1 MNPIQFRQQ
10 FFYEER
16 EGVKAYRDLKGIL
29 LFGIHSL
36 IVYPYLSWKWLVEF
50 LRIVLQETRSFFG
63 RISVRMQENYHVV
76 LGSGYESSASQH
88 LLPCRRTQ
96 ARSACIPKLVAMRPW
111 ATMVDLELFLEG
123 WDMGEAYASPHNNL
137 LSCSAQMA
145 SSTQASADYIPSNN

>member
-10 FFYEER
+10 FSYEEH
-16 EGVKAYRDLKGIL
+16 EGVKAHRDLKGIL

-50 LRIVLQETRSFFG
+50 LRIVLQETRSLFG

-96 ARSACIPKLVAMRPW
+96 TRSACIPKLVAMRPW

-137 LSCSAQMA
+137 PFCSAQMA
-145 SSTQASADYIPSNN
+145 SSTQASVEYITSNN